1 MDDAVLGLPQPT
13 DPARLDPHARELL
26 CAAAARGH
34 RHWML
39 WPYGETT
46 CLLRVAIGDT
56 VFGYSGGVLRRMDPG
71 APNGRGRHING
82 RGFQTAQS
90 KQATREALAACG
102 CAVPEGRGFA
112 PDAVAAALAYAAD
125 LGGPVCVKPD
135 RGQRGVNVAPGLTEP
150 DDIARAFQRAA
161 AGPGGEAV
169 VVERSLTG
177 DLIRFF
183 YVAPRVVGI
192 KLSRPASVVGD
203 GFSSIAALI
212 ADKNRERAR
221 RRCLGHRDL
230 VADDDVLAWLAR
242 AGRDLA
248 SVPGPGERVF
258 LRGVSNAAAGGDT
271 IACPERV
278 HPSYA
283 IRVAEV
289 CAALDPLRLAAL
301 DTLIADPGRPLSPE
315 TFAVLEVNN
324 SPDVLSYLY
333 PWEGPRQ
340 DVVGP
345 ILDLMERLAAEA
357 LA

>member
-1 MDDAVLGLPQPT
+1 MDDAAIGLPQPT
-13 DPARLDPHARELL
+13 DPARLDPHAREVLRV
-26 CAAAARGH
+26 AAARGH

-39 WPYGETT
+39 WPYGEST

-56 VFGYSGGVLRRMDPG
+56 VFGYAGGVLRRMDPD

-82 RGFQTAQS
+82 RGFLTAQS

-102 CAVPEGRGFA
+102 CAVPEGRSFA

-135 RGQRGVNVAPGLTEP
+135 RGQRGVNVAPGLTAP
-150 DDIARAFQRAA
+150 DAIARAFARAA

-169 VVERSLTG
+169 VIEQSLAG

-183 YVAPRVVGI
+183 YVAPRVVGV

-221 RRCLGHRDL
+221 RHCHGHRDL
-230 VADDDVLAWLAR
+230 VADDDVRAWLAR
-242 AGRDLA
+242 SGRDLA

-278 HPSYA
+278 HHSYVDQ
-283 IRVAEV
+283 VAAV
-289 CAALDPLRLAAL
+289 CAALAPLKLAAL
-301 DTLIADPGRPLSPE
+301 DTLIADPGQPL
-315 TFAVLEVNN
+315 TATGFAVLEVNN
-324 SPDVLSYLY
+324 SPDVLSYLH

-345 ILDLMERLAAEA
+345 ILDLMQRLAAGETA
-357 LA
+357 

>member
-1 MDDAVLGLPQPT
+1 MEDAVLGLPQPT
-13 DPARLDPHARELL
+13 DPARLDPHAREVLRV
-26 CAAAARGH
+26 AAARGH

-39 WPYGETT
+39 WPYGDTT

-56 VFGYSGGVLRRMDPG
+56 VFGYAGGVLRRMDPG

-82 RGFQTAQS
+82 RGFRTAQS
-90 KQATREALAACG
+90 KQATRVALAACG
-102 CAVPEGRGFA
+102 CPVPEGRSFA
-112 PDAVAAALAYAAD
+112 PDAVAAALAYAAA

-135 RGQRGVNVAPGLTEP
+135 RGQRGVNVAPGLTDP
-150 DDIARAFQRAA
+150 DAIARAFVCAA

-169 VVERSLTG
+169 VVEQSLEG

-183 YVAPRVVGI
+183 YVEPRVVGV

-212 ADKNRERAR
+212 ADKNRARAR
-221 RRCLGHRDL
+221 RHCLGHRDL
-230 VADDDVLAWLAR
+230 VGDDDVLAWLAR
-242 AGRDLA
+242 AGRDLS

-271 IACPERV
+271 IACPDTV

-283 IRVAEV
+283 ARVAEV
-289 CAALDPLRLAAL
+289 CAALAPLRLAAL
-301 DTLIADPGRPLSPE
+301 DTIIADPSRPLA
-315 TFAVLEVNN
+315 TDGFAVLEVNN

-340 DVVGP
+340 DVVIP
-345 ILDLMERLAAEA
+345 IVDLMQRLAAEDPA
-357 LA
+357 